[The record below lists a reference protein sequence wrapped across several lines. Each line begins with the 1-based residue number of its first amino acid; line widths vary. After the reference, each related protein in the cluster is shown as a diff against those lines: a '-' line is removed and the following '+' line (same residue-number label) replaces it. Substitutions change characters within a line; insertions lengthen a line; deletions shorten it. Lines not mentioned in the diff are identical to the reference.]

1 MKNNRKRLFP
11 VLVILVTGV
20 IIGIYYFLQ
29 NYSIGN
35 ESLVTGTIEAN
46 EVNLGVVM
54 GGTAREVYVSE
65 GEEVYQN
72 QLLASV
78 RGVTGAAPGYT
89 EKVRSPINGIV
100 LTRAIEPGEVA
111 MGGSTLFVVAD
122 LHDMS
127 LTVYVPE
134 DRYGQISLGG
144 AYPVTVDS
152 FPGQV
157 FWGTVVHIADE
168 AEFTPRN
175 VQTVQGR
182 KNTVY
187 AVKLQLSNPTME
199 LKPGMPAD
207 VNLDIE

>member
-1 MKNNRKRLFP
+1 MKNNRKRLIP
-11 VLVILVTGV
+11 VLVILMAGV
-20 IIGIYYFLQ
+20 IIGSYYFLQ
-29 NYSIGN
+29 NYSSAN
-35 ESLVTGTIEAN
+35 ESIVTGTIEAN

-54 GGTAREVYVSE
+54 GGTARDVYVSE
-65 GEEVYQN
+65 GEQVYQN

-111 MGGSTLFVVAD
+111 LGGSTLFVVAD
-122 LHDMS
+122 LHDIS

-134 DRYGQISLGG
+134 ERYGQISLGG
-144 AYPVTVDS
+144 VYPVTVDS
-152 FPGQV
+152 FPGEV
-157 FWGTVVHIADE
+157 FWGTVIHIADE

-175 VQTVQGR
+175 VQTVKGR

-187 AVKLQLSNPTME
+187 AVKLNLSNPTLA

-207 VNLDIE
+207 VDLDTE